1 MVYNNK
7 NLTMVMKNNKIT
19 KEENDMNKI
28 RKSLFEKKDL
38 KYKEF
43 HSSLCPNVDKII
55 GVRVPK
61 LRKMAKEIA
70 TTNYEEFFAQ
80 VEDEY
85 YEELLLQGLVIG
97 YLKVPIQQ
105 IFKSLKIFVPKINSW
120 AVCDTTCSNLKIT
133 KKHMQEMWKFLEQ
146 YANSNKEY
154 EIRFAL
160 VMYLNYYLTEDY
172 IQEILQKI
180 DNIKSKEYY
189 VQMAIAWL
197 VSFAYIKQ
205 KEKTEK
211 YLLNNNLDKFTLN
224 KSIQKICESY
234 RVSDEDKKKLIK
246 LKK

>member
-1 MVYNNK
+1 M
-7 NLTMVMKNNKIT
+7 
-19 KEENDMNKI
+19 DKI
-28 RKSLFEKKDL
+28 REHLFAKQDL

-55 GVRVPK
+55 GVRVPE
-61 LRKMAKEIA
+61 LRNIAKEIA
-70 TTNYEEFFAQ
+70 KTDYAGFLLEAK
-80 VEDEY
+80 DEY

-97 YLKVPIQQ
+97 YAKIS
-105 IFKSLKIFVPKINSW
+105 IEETFKYLNQFVPKINSW

-133 KKHMQEMWKFLEQ
+133 KKYMKEMWEFLEI
-146 YANSNKEY
+146 YINSDKEY

-160 VMYLNYYLTEDY
+160 VMYLNYYLTTEY
-172 IQEILQKI
+172 IDKIFEKI
-180 DNIKSKEYY
+180 DKIKNNEYY

-211 YLLNNNLDKFTLN
+211 YLVKNNLDKFTHN

-234 RVSDEDKKKLIK
+234 RVSKKDKEKLRKYKK
-246 LKK
+246 

>member
-1 MVYNNK
+1 M
-7 NLTMVMKNNKIT
+7 
-19 KEENDMNKI
+19 EQI
-28 RKSLFEKKDL
+28 RNQLFEKQDL

-55 GVRVPK
+55 GVRVPE
-61 LRKMAKEIA
+61 LRKMAKQIA
-70 TTNYEEFFAQ
+70 SQDYNKFLLDAD
-80 VEDEY
+80 DEY

-97 YLKVPIQQ
+97 YAKIS
-105 IFKSLKIFVPKINSW
+105 INETFKYLKIFVPKINSW

-133 KKHMQEMWKFLEQ
+133 KKYMKEMWEFLEQ
-146 YANSNKEY
+146 YINSKKEY

-160 VMYLNYYLTEDY
+160 VMYLNYFLTDEY
-172 IQEILQKI
+172 IDKILQKI
-180 DNIKSKEYY
+180 DKIVNKEYY

-197 VSFAYIKQ
+197 ISFAYIKQ

-211 YLLNNNLDKFTLN
+211 YLLKNDLDKFTQN

-234 RVSDEDKKKLIK
+234 RVSNEDKEKLRK

>member
-1 MVYNNK
+1 
-7 NLTMVMKNNKIT
+7 
-19 KEENDMNKI
+19 MNKI
-28 RKSLFEKKDL
+28 RNELFAKQDL

-55 GVRVPK
+55 GVRVPE

-70 TTNYEEFFAQ
+70 NNDYEEFLANAENQ
-80 VEDEY
+80 Y

-97 YLKVPIQQ
+97 YAKISIEE
-105 IFKSLKIFVPKINSW
+105 IFKYLKIFVPKINNW

-133 KKHMQEMWKFLEQ
+133 KRYMKEMWEFLEQ
-146 YANSNKEY
+146 YINSKNEY

-160 VMYLNYYLTEDY
+160 VMYLNYYLIDEY
-172 IQEILQKI
+172 IDKILQKI
-180 DNIKSKEYY
+180 DKIENKEYY

-197 VSFAYIKQ
+197 ISFAYIKQ

-211 YLLNNNLDKFTLN
+211 YLLKNNLDKFTQN

-234 RVSDEDKKKLIK
+234 RVSNKDKEK
-246 LKK
+246 LKKLKR